1 MDGRI
6 TEGEERSREAA
17 MVAAVGALRRRERT
31 VAEMHEWLAGRDVRA
46 DVIDV
51 VISDLVE
58 VGELDDDRF
67 ARAFAADKRELSGWG
82 PERIEAALV
91 ERGLERSL
99 AESAALED
107 HGEQLDRA
115 AELVRRRFGTPTD
128 DGERS
133 RALAFLGR
141 RGYGYEL
148 AYEAIRRA
156 GRDAA

>member
-1 MDGRI
+1 MDRVG
-6 TEGEERSREAA
+6 EGDERLREAA

-31 VAEMHEWLAGRDVRA
+31 VAEMHGWLRERDVRE

-51 VISDLVE
+51 VLSDLIE

-82 PERIEAALV
+82 PERIEAALID
-91 ERGLERSL
+91 RGLERSL
-99 AESAALED
+99 AESAAHEEHHEALERAVEAVRGRFASLQD
-107 HGEQLDRA
+107 ESDRA
-115 AELVRRRFGTPTD
+115 
-128 DGERS
+128 

-148 AYEAIRRA
+148 AYDAIRRA
-156 GRDAA
+156 ERDAA

>member
-1 MDGRI
+1 MDDRI
-6 TEGEERSREAA
+6 TEGEKRSREAA
-17 MVAAVGALRRRERT
+17 MVDAVGALRRRERT
-31 VAEMHEWLAGRDVRA
+31 VAEMHEWLTARDVRA
-46 DVIDV
+46 DVIDAV
-51 VISDLVE
+51 VSDLIE

-67 ARAFAADKRELSGWG
+67 AHAFAADKRELSGWG

-99 AESAALED
+99 AESAALEE
-107 HGEQLDRA
+107 HSEQLDRA
-115 AELVRRRFGTPTD
+115 AELVRRRFGAPAD

-141 RGYGYEL
+141 RGYDYEL